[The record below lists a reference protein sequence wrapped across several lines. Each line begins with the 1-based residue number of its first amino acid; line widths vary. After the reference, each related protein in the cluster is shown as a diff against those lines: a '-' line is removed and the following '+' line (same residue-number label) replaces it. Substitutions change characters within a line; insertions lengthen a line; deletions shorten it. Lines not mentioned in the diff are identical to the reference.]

1 MIGSGS
7 ITRTMPELVEPK
19 ASSGHFQS
27 ADMCFFSVSPLNDE
41 PSSDDETF
49 NNKLTKLEKFT
60 LKNNSNTLVIENTR
74 IILFKFIK
82 I

>member
-1 MIGSGS
+1 MFHILTTFGPRAVHMLG
-7 ITRTMPELVEPK
+7 MPDL
-19 ASSGHFQS
+19 H
-27 ADMCFFSVSPLNDE
+27 SVSQRVALIYYTLLHYNFTLI
-41 PSSDDETF
+41 ETF